1 MITKQM
7 IESWIGFPSNMAVED
22 FLELLT
28 DIINEEYTVESFKK
42 DVLEFHEAINQFN
55 QRNKL

>member
-1 MITKQM
+1 M

>member
-1 MITKQM
+1 MVTKEM
-7 IESWIGFPSNMAVED
+7 IEAWIGSDNMGVED

-42 DVLEFHEAINQFN
+42 DVLEFHEANN
-55 QRNKL
+55 